1 MTNMHVLSIWRN
13 LVIGTFDT
21 YLAFGSQL
29 RFKVYCL
36 IWWADITENRKT
48 EEMIIT
54 TNASFDLLFALCFRN
69 AYHTCSN
76 SDNIATKPEI
86 VKGSFILYKLKIILV
101 VSFWMFLILILDNK
115 TITQ

>member
-1 MTNMHVLSIWRN
+1 MECNTNNATFDMPCFDSKNNSAMTNMHILSIWRN
-13 LVIGTFDT
+13 SVIGTFNT

-69 AYHTCSN
+69 AH
-76 SDNIATKPEI
+76 IIPVVI
-86 VKGSFILYKLKIILV
+86 VIILQLNQK
-101 VSFWMFLILILDNK
+101 S
-115 TITQ
+115 